1 MASSFPYSSPSGPDL
16 VAEMWIRRLE
26 GDAWHAHQ
34 ALSQL
39 ECLELAAVLR
49 ALLAGP
55 SPESPGKTGSETG
68 YPGHRPRLDPYEP
81 EDRQ

>member
-1 MASSFPYSSPSGPDL
+1 MADAGYHSPPGIQI
-16 VAEMWIRRLE
+16 VAEAWIRRLE

-49 ALLAGP
+49 ALLEGP
-55 SPESPGKTGSETG
+55 SPESRGKTGLETG
-68 YPGHRPRLDPYEP
+68 YPGHGPRLDPYEP
-81 EDRQ
+81 KDRP